1 MGPSGRVEEESMSE
15 ECDRCSF
22 AFGYLS
28 EMCLSGG
35 AYVEVIMPTA
45 CKTSVIISLCSEGS
59 LFKCQPAF
67 SHVCM
72 HFMDGTGLNL
82 GGAGFTAKYFNKV
95 HF

>member
-45 CKTSVIISLCSEGS
+45 WKTSVIISLCSEGS
-59 LFKCQPAF
+59 LLKRHLLLVTFACISWTALVRTWEGLDSLF
-67 SHVCM
+67 SISI
-72 HFMDGTGLNL
+72 
-82 GGAGFTAKYFNKV
+82 K
-95 HF
+95 

>member
-35 AYVEVIMPTA
+35 TYVEVIMPTA

-59 LFKCQPAF
+59 LFNWHLLLVMFACI
-67 SHVCM
+67 SW
-72 HFMDGTGLNL
+72 
-82 GGAGFTAKYFNKV
+82 TALV
-95 HF
+95 